1 MNDVLYGVRVNL
13 RALSQFASLQVH
25 RPLQGGVFYLLQQL
39 KIQYLQLK

>member
-1 MNDVLYGVRVNL
+1 MNDILCGVRVNL
-13 RALSQFASLQVH
+13 RALSQFALLPIH